1 MQFHDH
7 SQHVTIG
14 ISSDHVPA
22 GVRLQSAR
30 FRVLECMPQIGE
42 RDAALL
48 HPGPGMILLTPKHEG
63 DRRYYLATGSLD
75 LSVALGGSPGA
86 TEQSLIR
93 LVAGAGF
100 EPATFGL

>member
-1 MQFHDH
+1 VQFHDH

-42 RDAALL
+42 GTQRSSIAAQ
-48 HPGPGMILLTPKHEG
+48 
-63 DRRYYLATGSLD
+63 A
-75 LSVALGGSPGA
+75 
-86 TEQSLIR
+86 
-93 LVAGAGF
+93 
-100 EPATFGL
+100 